1 MVERSSLSN
10 GIDDGVVAHED
21 MAVVPKTGQMIIWP
35 AWLFHYVPEQEV
47 DDERIMIAGNLD
59 RADIAWDKVCV

>member
-1 MVERSSLSN
+1 M
-10 GIDDGVVAHED
+10 VAHED

-59 RADIAWDKVCV
+59 RADL